1 MSSQS
6 FFPANPVQTSTPIA
20 HFREVLN
27 SFWDA
32 IGNAK
37 QPSCHATEL
46 IYCRHEAL
54 TSIVRLGRDLGEMQ
68 SRLSPSDKTTYAL
81 LMQSA
86 LEVLDLYSDEYF
98 ETKGLVRSEM
108 TMHEI
113 GESWILSKKWDEHKA
128 LQMRK
133 APRHLSIV

>member
-1 MSSQS
+1 MSSRGID
-6 FFPANPVQTSTPIA
+6 F
-20 HFREVLN
+20 
-27 SFWDA
+27 
-32 IGNAK
+32 
-37 QPSCHATEL
+37 
-46 IYCRHEAL
+46 
-54 TSIVRLGRDLGEMQ
+54 VRLGRDLGEMR
-68 SRLSPSDKTTYAL
+68 SRLPPSDKTTYAL

>member
-6 FFPANPVQTSTPIA
+6 FFPANPAQTSTPIA

-54 TSIVRLGRDLGEMQ
+54 TSIVHLGRDLGQMK
-68 SRLSPSDKTTYAL
+68 SRLAPNDKANYDR
-81 LMQSA
+81 LMGQAES
-86 LEVLDLYSDEYF
+86 LLDLYSDEYF